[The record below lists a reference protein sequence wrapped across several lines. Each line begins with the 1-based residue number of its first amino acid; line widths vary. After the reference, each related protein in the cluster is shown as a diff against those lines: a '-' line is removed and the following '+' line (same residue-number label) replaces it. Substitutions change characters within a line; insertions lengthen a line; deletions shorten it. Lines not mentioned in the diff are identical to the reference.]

1 MKNCKINSEEL
12 KKIQDFLFGI
22 IKSEVERKVK
32 DEIYDLDEDG
42 TPYIDIEFSDKF
54 NKQTIADCLM
64 NDFLDKY
71 DFSDKV
77 MELNGKT
84 YDDIWMQT
92 TPYMGKVRV
101 YFMNKEKEKEIFDLD
116 KAIENSDGYYLNF
129 IDKNDK
135 KKYLYLNGSK
145 LIYGEVSGENIFG
158 ILNSVDIFNNTVGEI
173 MRMVDNVID
182 DVDDTKNNKSIEIKG
197 NIRLMVNEIFAN
209 AKNKAIE

>member
-1 MKNCKINSEEL
+1 MKNCKIDSEEL
-12 KKIQDFLFGI
+12 KKLQDFLFGI

-32 DEIYDLDEDG
+32 DEIYYLDEDG

-64 NDFLDKY
+64 NDFLEKY

-101 YFMNKEKEKEIFDLD
+101 YFMNKEIFELD

-135 KKYLYLNGSK
+135 KKYFYLNNSR
-145 LIYGEVSGENIFG
+145 LMYGEVIDNDKLD
-158 ILNSVDIFNNTVGEI
+158 ILNSVDIFNNTVDEV
-173 MRMVDNVID
+173 MWMVDNVID
-182 DVDDTKNNKSIEIKG
+182 DVDDKKNNKSIEIKG
-197 NIRLMVNEIFAN
+197 NIRLMVNEIYAN
-209 AKNKAIE
+209 AKNKAIA

>member
-12 KKIQDFLFGI
+12 KKMQDFLFGV

-42 TPYIDIEFSDKF
+42 TPYIDIEFSDRF

-64 NDFLDKY
+64 NDFLEKY

-84 YDDIWMQT
+84 YNDIWMQT

-101 YFMNKEKEKEIFDLD
+101 YFMNKEIFELD

-135 KKYLYLNGSK
+135 KKYFYLNNSR
-145 LIYGEVSGENIFG
+145 LMYGEVIDNDKLH
-158 ILNSVDIFNNTVGEI
+158 ILNSVDIFNNTVDEV
-173 MRMVDNVID
+173 MWMVDNVID
-182 DVDDTKNNKSIEIKG
+182 DVDDKKNNKSIEIKG
-197 NIRLMVNEIFAN
+197 NIRLMVNEIYAN
-209 AKNKAIE
+209 AKNKAIA

>member
-12 KKIQDFLFGI
+12 KKLQDLLFGI

-64 NDFLDKY
+64 NDFLEKY

-84 YDDIWMQT
+84 YNDIWMQT

-101 YFMNKEKEKEIFDLD
+101 YFMNKETVDLD
-116 KAIENSDGYYLNF
+116 KAVEDSNGYYLYFNG
-129 IDKNDK
+129 IDGK
-135 KKYLYLNGSK
+135 KKYFFKNNSR
-145 LIYGEVSGENIFG
+145 LIYGEVSGENKLD
-158 ILNSVDIFNNTVGEI
+158 ILNSVDIFNNAVDEI
-173 MRMVDNVID
+173 MWMVDNVID
-182 DVDDTKNNKSIEIKG
+182 DVDNKKNNKSIEIKG
-197 NIRLMVNEIFAN
+197 NIKLMVNEIYAN
-209 AKNKAIE
+209 AKNKAIA

>member
-1 MKNCKINSEEL
+1 MKNCKIDSEEL
-12 KKIQDFLFGI
+12 KKLQDFLFGI

-64 NDFLDKY
+64 NDFLEKY

-84 YDDIWMQT
+84 YNDIWMQT

-101 YFMNKEKEKEIFDLD
+101 YFMNKEIFELD
-116 KAIENSDGYYLNF
+116 EAIENSDGYYLNF

-135 KKYLYLNGSK
+135 KKYFYLNNSR
-145 LIYGEVSGENIFG
+145 LMYGEVIDNDKLH
-158 ILNSVDIFNNTVGEI
+158 ILNSVDIFNNTVDEV
-173 MRMVDNVID
+173 MWMVDNVID
-182 DVDDTKNNKSIEIKG
+182 DVDDKKNNKSIEIKG
-197 NIRLMVNEIFAN
+197 NIRLMVNEIYAN
-209 AKNKAIE
+209 AKNKAIA

>member
-1 MKNCKINSEEL
+1 MKNCKIDSDEL

-64 NDFLDKY
+64 NDFLEKY

-84 YDDIWMQT
+84 YNDIWMQT
-92 TPYMGKVRV
+92 TPYMSKVRV
-101 YFMNKEKEKEIFDLD
+101 YFMNKEIFELD

-129 IDKNDK
+129 IDKNNN
-135 KKYLYLNGSK
+135 KKYLYLNGTK
-145 LIYGEVSGENIFG
+145 LIYSEVSGENIFG
-158 ILNSVDIFNNTVGEI
+158 ILNSVDIFNNTVDEV

-182 DVDDTKNNKSIEIKG
+182 DVDERKNNRSIEIKD
-197 NIRLMVNEIFAN
+197 NIRLMVDEIYTN

>member
-1 MKNCKINSEEL
+1 MKNCKIDSEEM
-12 KKIQDFLFGI
+12 KEMQNFLFGI

-64 NDFLDKY
+64 NDFLEKY

-84 YDDIWMQT
+84 YNDIWMQT

-101 YFMNKEKEKEIFDLD
+101 YFTNKEKETVDLD
-116 KAIENSDGYYLNF
+116 KAIENSNGYYLYFNG
-129 IDKNDK
+129 ID
-135 KKYLYLNGSK
+135 
-145 LIYGEVSGENIFG
+145 EN
-158 ILNSVDIFNNTVGEI
+158 
-173 MRMVDNVID
+173 
-182 DVDDTKNNKSIEIKG
+182 
-197 NIRLMVNEIFAN
+197 
-209 AKNKAIE
+209 

>member
-1 MKNCKINSEEL
+1 MKNCKIDSEEL
-12 KKIQDFLFGI
+12 KEIQNFLFEI

-64 NDFLDKY
+64 NDFLQKY

-84 YDDIWMQT
+84 YNDIWMQT

-101 YFMNKEKEKEIFDLD
+101 YFMNKEIFELD

-135 KKYLYLNGSK
+135 KKYFYLNNSR
-145 LIYGEVSGENIFG
+145 LMYGEVIDNDKLH
-158 ILNSVDIFNNTVGEI
+158 ILNSVDIFNNTVDEI
-173 MRMVDNVID
+173 MWMVDNVID
-182 DVDDTKNNKSIEIKG
+182 DVDDKKNNKSIEIKG
-197 NIRLMVNEIFAN
+197 NIRLMVNEIYAN
-209 AKNKAIE
+209 AKNKAIA

>member
-1 MKNCKINSEEL
+1 MKNCKIDSEEL
-12 KKIQDFLFGI
+12 KKLQDFLFGI

-64 NDFLDKY
+64 NDFLEKY

-84 YDDIWMQT
+84 YNDIWMQT

-101 YFMNKEKEKEIFDLD
+101 YFMNKEIFELD

-135 KKYLYLNGSK
+135 KKYFYLNNSR
-145 LIYGEVSGENIFG
+145 LMYGEVIDNDKLH
-158 ILNSVDIFNNTVGEI
+158 ILNSVDIFNNTVDEI
-173 MRMVDNVID
+173 MWMVDNVID
-182 DVDDTKNNKSIEIKG
+182 DVDDKKNNKSIEIKG
-197 NIRLMVNEIFAN
+197 NIRLMVNEIYAN
-209 AKNKAIE
+209 AKNKAIA

>member
-12 KKIQDFLFGI
+12 KKLQDFLFGI

-64 NDFLDKY
+64 NDFLEKY

-101 YFMNKEKEKEIFDLD
+101 YFMNKEIFELD
-116 KAIENSDGYYLNF
+116 KEIENSDGYYLNF

-135 KKYLYLNGSK
+135 KKYFYLNNSR
-145 LIYGEVSGENIFG
+145 LMYGEVIDNDKLH
-158 ILNSVDIFNNTVGEI
+158 ILNSVDIFNNTVDEV
-173 MRMVDNVID
+173 MWMVDNVID
-182 DVDDTKNNKSIEIKG
+182 DVDDKKNNKSIEIKG
-197 NIRLMVNEIFAN
+197 NIRLMVNEIYAN
-209 AKNKAIE
+209 AKNKAIA

>member
-1 MKNCKINSEEL
+1 MKNCKIDSEEL
-12 KKIQDFLFGI
+12 KEIQNFLFGI

-64 NDFLDKY
+64 NDFLEKY

-84 YDDIWMQT
+84 YNDIWMQT
-92 TPYMGKVRV
+92 TPYMGKVRI
-101 YFMNKEKEKEIFDLD
+101 YFMNKEKEIFELD

-135 KKYLYLNGSK
+135 KKYFYLNNSR
-145 LIYGEVSGENIFG
+145 LMYGEVIDNDKLH
-158 ILNSVDIFNNTVGEI
+158 ILNSVDIFNNTVDEI
-173 MRMVDNVID
+173 MWMVDNVID
-182 DVDDTKNNKSIEIKG
+182 DVDDKKNNKSIEIKG
-197 NIRLMVNEIFAN
+197 NIRLMVNEIYAN
-209 AKNKAIE
+209 AKNKAIA

>member
-1 MKNCKINSEEL
+1 MKNCKIDSEEL
-12 KKIQDFLFGI
+12 KKLQDFLFGI

-64 NDFLDKY
+64 NDFLEKY

-77 MELNGKT
+77 MELDGKT

-101 YFMNKEKEKEIFDLD
+101 YFMNKEKETVDLD
-116 KAIENSDGYYLNF
+116 KAVEDSNGYYLNF

-135 KKYLYLNGSK
+135 KKYFYLNGSK
-145 LIYGEVSGENIFG
+145 LIYGEVSGENKLD
-158 ILNSVDIFNNTVGEI
+158 ILNSVDIFNNTVDEV
-173 MRMVDNVID
+173 MWMVDNVID
-182 DVDDTKNNKSIEIKG
+182 DVDDGKNNKSIEIKG
-197 NIRLMVNEIFAN
+197 NIRLMTNEIYAN
-209 AKNKAIE
+209 AKNKAIA

>member
-12 KKIQDFLFGI
+12 KKLQDFLFGI

-64 NDFLDKY
+64 NDFLEKY

-84 YDDIWMQT
+84 YNDIWMQT

-101 YFMNKEKEKEIFDLD
+101 YFMNKETVDLD
-116 KAIENSDGYYLNF
+116 KAVEDSNGYYLYFNG
-129 IDKNDK
+129 IDEK
-135 KKYLYLNGSK
+135 KKYFYLNNSR
-145 LIYGEVSGENIFG
+145 LMYGEVIDNDKLH
-158 ILNSVDIFNNTVGEI
+158 ILNSVDIFNNTVNEV
-173 MRMVDNVID
+173 MWMVDNVID
-182 DVDDTKNNKSIEIKG
+182 DVDDKKNNKSIEIKG
-197 NIRLMVNEIFAN
+197 NIRLMVNEIYAN
-209 AKNKAIE
+209 TKNKAIA

>member
-12 KKIQDFLFGI
+12 KKLQDFLFGI

-84 YDDIWMQT
+84 YNDIWMQT

-101 YFMNKEKEKEIFDLD
+101 YFMNKEIFELD

-135 KKYLYLNGSK
+135 KKYFYLNNSR
-145 LIYGEVSGENIFG
+145 LMYGEVIENDKLH
-158 ILNSVDIFNNTVGEI
+158 ILNSVDIFNNTVDEI
-173 MRMVDNVID
+173 MWMVDNVID
-182 DVDDTKNNKSIEIKG
+182 DVDDKKNNKSIEIKG
-197 NIRLMVNEIFAN
+197 NIRLMVNEIYAN
-209 AKNKAIE
+209 AKNKAIA

>member
-12 KKIQDFLFGI
+12 KKLQDFLFGI

-64 NDFLDKY
+64 NDFLEKY

-84 YDDIWMQT
+84 YNDIWMQT

-101 YFMNKEKEKEIFDLD
+101 YFMNKEIFELD

-135 KKYLYLNGSK
+135 KKYFYLNNSR
-145 LIYGEVSGENIFG
+145 LMYGEVIENDKLH
-158 ILNSVDIFNNTVGEI
+158 ILNSVDIFNNTVDEI
-173 MRMVDNVID
+173 MWMVDNVID
-182 DVDDTKNNKSIEIKG
+182 DVDDKKNNKSIEIKG
-197 NIRLMVNEIFAN
+197 NIRLMVNEIYAN
-209 AKNKAIE
+209 AKNKAIA

>member
-1 MKNCKINSEEL
+1 MKNCKIDSEEL
-12 KKIQDFLFGI
+12 KKLQDFLFGI

-64 NDFLDKY
+64 NDFLEKY

-101 YFMNKEKEKEIFDLD
+101 YFMNKEKETVDLD
-116 KAIENSDGYYLNF
+116 KAIENSDGYYLYFNG
-129 IDKNDK
+129 IDGK
-135 KKYLYLNGSK
+135 KKYFYLNGSK
-145 LIYGEVSGENIFG
+145 LIYGEVSGENKLD
-158 ILNSVDIFNNTVGEI
+158 ILNSVDIFDNTVDEV
-173 MRMVDNVID
+173 MWMVDNVID
-182 DVDDTKNNKSIEIKG
+182 DVDDGKNNKSIEIKG
-197 NIRLMVNEIFAN
+197 NIKLMVNEIYAN
-209 AKNKAIE
+209 AKNKAIA

>member
-12 KKIQDFLFGI
+12 KKLQDFLFGI

-64 NDFLDKY
+64 NDFLEKY

-77 MELNGKT
+77 MELDGKT

-101 YFMNKEKEKEIFDLD
+101 YFMNKETVDLD
-116 KAIENSDGYYLNF
+116 KAVEDSNGYYLYFNG
-129 IDKNDK
+129 IDEK
-135 KKYLYLNGSK
+135 KKYFYLNGSK
-145 LIYGEVSGENIFG
+145 LIYGEVSGENKLD
-158 ILNSVDIFNNTVGEI
+158 ILNSVDIFDNAVDEI
-173 MRMVDNVID
+173 MWMVDNVID
-182 DVDDTKNNKSIEIKG
+182 DVDDGKNNKSIEIKG
-197 NIRLMVNEIFAN
+197 NIRLMVNEIYAN
-209 AKNKAIE
+209 AKNKAIA

>member
-12 KKIQDFLFGI
+12 KKLQDFLFGI

-64 NDFLDKY
+64 NDFLEKY

-101 YFMNKEKEKEIFDLD
+101 YFMNKEIFELD

-135 KKYLYLNGSK
+135 KRYFYLNNSR
-145 LIYGEVSGENIFG
+145 LMYGEVIDNDKLH
-158 ILNSVDIFNNTVGEI
+158 ILNSVDIFNNTVDEI
-173 MRMVDNVID
+173 MWMVDNVID
-182 DVDDTKNNKSIEIKG
+182 DVDDKKNNKSIEIKG
-197 NIRLMVNEIFAN
+197 NIRLMVNEIYAN
-209 AKNKAIE
+209 AKNKAIA

>member
-1 MKNCKINSEEL
+1 MKNCKIDSEEL
-12 KKIQDFLFGI
+12 KKMQDFLFGI

-64 NDFLDKY
+64 NDFLEKY

-84 YDDIWMQT
+84 YNDIWMQT

-101 YFMNKEKEKEIFDLD
+101 YFMNKEIFELD

-135 KKYLYLNGSK
+135 KKYFYLNGSK
-145 LIYGEVSGENIFG
+145 LIYGEVSGENKLD
-158 ILNSVDIFNNTVGEI
+158 ILNSVDIFNNTVDEV
-173 MRMVDNVID
+173 MWMVDNVID
-182 DVDDTKNNKSIEIKG
+182 DVDDKKNNKSIEIKG
-197 NIRLMVNEIFAN
+197 NIRLMVNEIYAN
-209 AKNKAIE
+209 AKNKEVA

>member
-1 MKNCKINSEEL
+1 MKNCKIDSEEL

-64 NDFLDKY
+64 NDFLEKY

-84 YDDIWMQT
+84 YNDIWMQT
-92 TPYMGKVRV
+92 TPYMGKVRI
-101 YFMNKEKEKEIFDLD
+101 YFMNKEKEIFELD

-135 KKYLYLNGSK
+135 KKYFYLNNSR
-145 LIYGEVSGENIFG
+145 LMYGEVIDNDKLH
-158 ILNSVDIFNNTVGEI
+158 ILNSVDIFNNTVDEI
-173 MRMVDNVID
+173 MWMVDNVID
-182 DVDDTKNNKSIEIKG
+182 DVDDKKNNKSIEIKG
-197 NIRLMVNEIFAN
+197 NIRLMVNEIYAN
-209 AKNKAIE
+209 AKNKAIA

>member
-12 KKIQDFLFGI
+12 KKIQYFLFGI

>member
-1 MKNCKINSEEL
+1 MKNCKIDSQEL
-12 KKIQDFLFGI
+12 KKIQDLLFGI

-64 NDFLDKY
+64 NDFLEKY

-84 YDDIWMQT
+84 YNDIWMQT

-101 YFMNKEKEKEIFDLD
+101 YFTNKKIFKLD
-116 KAIENSDGYYLNF
+116 EAIENSNGYYLYF
-129 IDKNDK
+129 IGIDEK

-145 LIYGEVSGENIFG
+145 LIYGELSGENIFG
-158 ILNSVDIFNNTVGEI
+158 ILDSVDIVNNTVDEV

-182 DVDDTKNNKSIEIKG
+182 DVDERKNNRPIEIKG
-197 NIRLMVNEIFAN
+197 NIRLMVDEIYAN
-209 AKNKAIE
+209 AKNKAIV

>member
-1 MKNCKINSEEL
+1 MKNCKIDSEEL
-12 KKIQDFLFGI
+12 KEIQDFLFGI

-64 NDFLDKY
+64 NDFLEKY

-84 YDDIWMQT
+84 YNDIWMQT
-92 TPYMGKVRV
+92 TPYMGKVTV
-101 YFMNKEKEKEIFDLD
+101 YFMNKEIFDLD
-116 KAIENSDGYYLNF
+116 KAIENSNGYYLNF
-129 IDKNDK
+129 NGIDEK

-145 LIYGEVSGENIFG
+145 LIYSELSGENIFG
-158 ILNSVDIFNNTVGEI
+158 ILNSVDIFNNTVDEV

-182 DVDDTKNNKSIEIKG
+182 DVDERKNNRPIEIKG
-197 NIRLMVNEIFAN
+197 NIRLMVDEIYTN
-209 AKNKAIE
+209 AKNKAIV